1 VILPFGEYR
10 PDVSDYEGQTSKN
23 ILNVVPQG
31 DGYGPFKALVAY
43 TSAAVGACRGFGYAR
58 KNDGSVVA
66 FYATSTKLYLLDN
79 TAFTWTDVSKGSGT
93 YSAVGSTANWQFA
106 QFNQY
111 FFATQVN
118 APLQVFDL
126 T

>member
-1 VILPFGEYR
+1 MPVLPFGEYR

-58 KNDGSVVA
+58 KNDGSIVEWECRQTGHVMH
-66 FYATSTKLYLLDN
+66 
-79 TAFTWTDVSKGSGT
+79 
-93 YSAVGSTANWQFA
+93 FA
-106 QFNQY
+106 CQCAWCQ
-111 FFATQVN
+111 ASSCGLSV
-118 APLQVFDL
+118 LQCVM
-126 T
+126 